1 MMDKHRQEYPMLD
14 HWTFFNA
21 ADQMVAGR
29 YWLDAMRESLN
40 MYETGRAEDDPPF
53 GPVTHPFLTTVF
65 REVNKRA
72 AKLIHAKEN
81 EVTNMYRVMTASN
94 FILNDLMDL
103 KKGDNVVFSDLDYP
117 SIPFILLNLQKKGVE
132 LRRIRNRDGEI
143 LMSDME
149 KNVDDSTKMVIINRT
164 TPWAGFTYDVG
175 EVTGIAHE
183 HGALVLDDA
192 IQSVGAIDVD
202 VHRDDVDFLIT
213 GSYKWQ
219 SGPEG
224 SGIFY
229 VREDL
234 IDSFEPT
241 FRNYIWAD
249 LPDGIPFG
257 FPDHD
262 NVKHWDHPLVKNA
275 NRFNLGESVSPVL
288 FGWNATLKFYERIGI
303 KNVEKE
309 VRAIG
314 DYAMSSLK
322 EIGCKVYTPEDR
334 NRRHGLIKYTTGD
347 YETDLMTFQRFNSPP
362 AGEKPIKVSFR
373 SLGGVDGI
381 RVSCH
386 FFNTREDVDQL
397 VETQEKIMRTNHIT
411 V

>member
-1 MMDKHRQEYPMLD
+1 MDKHRDEYPMLN
-14 HWTFFNA
+14 HWVFFNA

-29 YWLDAMRESLN
+29 YWLNAMRESLN
-40 MYETGRAEDDPPF
+40 LYEAGRAEDDPPF

-65 REVNKRA
+65 NEVNSRA

-94 FILNDLMDL
+94 SILNDLMDL

-132 LRRIRNRDGEI
+132 LRRIGNVNGEI
-143 LMSDME
+143 LMGDME
-149 KNVDDSTKMVIINRT
+149 KAIDEHTKVVILNRT
-164 TPWAGFTYDVG
+164 TPWAGFTYDVRA
-175 EVTGIAHE
+175 VSQIAHE

-192 IQSVGAIDVD
+192 IQAVGAIDVD
-202 VHRDDVDFLIT
+202 VHKDDVDFLIT

-219 SGPEG
+219 GGPEG

-229 VREDL
+229 IREDL
-234 IDSFEPT
+234 IDQFEPS

-262 NVKHWDHPLVKNA
+262 NLKHWDSPLVRNA
-275 NRFNLGESVSPVL
+275 NKFNLGESVSPVL
-288 FGWNATLKFYERIGI
+288 FGWNATLKFYEKVGI
-303 KNVEKE
+303 KNIESE
-309 VRAIG
+309 VRSLG
-314 DYAMSSLK
+314 DYAIDRLK
-322 EIGCKVYTPEDR
+322 EIGCRVYTPEDR
-334 NRRHGLIKYTTGD
+334 EKRHGLVKYTTGD
-347 YETDLMTFQRFNSPP
+347 PSLDLKTFNRFNNPP
-362 AGEKPIKVSFR
+362 AGEKPVKVSLR
-373 SLGGVDGI
+373 ALGGIDGI

-386 FFNTREDVDQL
+386 FFNTKDEIDTL
-397 VETQEKIMRTNHIT
+397 VETQERLMHQEH
-411 V
+411 VLA

>member
-1 MMDKHRQEYPMLD
+1 MDKHRDQYPMLN
-14 HWTFFNA
+14 HWVFFNA

-40 MYETGRAEDDPPF
+40 LYEGGRAEDDPPF

-65 REVNKRA
+65 KEVNRRSA
-72 AKLIHAKEN
+72 RLIHAKET
-81 EVTNMYRVMTASN
+81 EVTNMYRVMSSAN
-94 FILNDLMDL
+94 LIINDLMDL
-103 KKGDNVVFSDLDYP
+103 KHGDNVVFSDLDYP
-117 SIPFILLNLQKKGVE
+117 SIPYILLNLKKKGIE
-132 LRRIRNRDGEI
+132 LRRVNNVNGEI
-143 LMSDME
+143 RLGDLE
-149 KNVDDSTKMVIINRT
+149 KSVDDNTKLVIINRT
-164 TPWAGFTYDVG
+164 EPWAGFTYDVR
-175 EVTGIAHE
+175 EVSSIAHD

-229 VREDL
+229 IREDL
-234 IDSFEPT
+234 IDSFEPS

-262 NVKHWDHPLVKNA
+262 NLRHWDRPLQRNA
-275 NRFNLGESVSPVL
+275 NKFNMGESVTPVL
-288 FGWNATLKFYERIGI
+288 FGWNATLKFYERMGI
-303 KNVEKE
+303 ENVEKE
-309 VRAIG
+309 VRALG
-314 DYAMSSLK
+314 DYAMTRLQ

-334 NRRHGLIKYTTGD
+334 SMRHGLIKYTTGD
-347 YETDLMTFQRFNSPP
+347 PETDVKTFEAFNMPP
-362 AGEKPIKVSFR
+362 AGVKPIKVSLR
-373 SLGGVDGI
+373 ALGNIDGI
-381 RVSCH
+381 RISCH
-386 FFNTREDVDQL
+386 FFNTREEIDEL
-397 VETQEKIMRTNHIT
+397 VERQKVLMSHGGIT